1 LHGEKSMKPLVS
13 ILIPAYNA
21 EPFIADT
28 IQSALAQTWPE
39 KEIIIVD
46 DGSTD
51 DTLSVARG
59 FASEGITVITQK
71 NQGASAARNKAFS
84 LCRGDYIQWLDAD
97 DLLAC
102 DKISKQME
110 TVERISNKRILFSS
124 EWGEFMF
131 RPRRAKF
138 ISTPLWNNL
147 SPLEWLLRKMGQD
160 CFMQPATWLVS
171 RELTEAAGPW
181 DTQLSLDDDGE
192 YFCRVILASE
202 KIEFISAAKT
212 YYRMSGFSSL
222 HNVDKSKRK
231 LDSLWLSMQLHIRY
245 IRSLEDSERT
255 RAACVAYLKKWLGFF
270 YPERM
275 DVIER
280 AQQLASA
287 FGGRLELPPNLSWKY
302 RWIQKTLGWS
312 TARQAQVNYN
322 EWKASALRS
331 WDKTMF
337 YLEKPDAV

>member
-1 LHGEKSMKPLVS
+1 MKPLVS

-46 DGSTD
+46 DGSKD
-51 DTLSVARG
+51 GTLAAAKRFSAENIKIV
-59 FASEGITVITQK
+59 TQE
-71 NQGASAARNKAFS
+71 NQGASAARNRAFS
-84 LCRGDYIQWLDAD
+84 LSRGDYIQWLDAD
-97 DLLAC
+97 DLLAR

-110 TVERISNKRILFSS
+110 TAERVSNKRILFSS
-124 EWGEFMF
+124 EWGRFMF

-138 ISTPLWNNL
+138 ISTPLWNDL
-147 SPLEWLLRKMGQD
+147 SSLEWLLRKMGQNLH
-160 CFMQPATWLVS
+160 MQPATWLVS

-181 DTQLSLDDDGE
+181 DTRLSLDDDGE

-202 KIEFISAAKT
+202 KIEFISGAKL

-222 HNVDKSKRK
+222 SNVDKSKKK
-231 LDSLWLSMQLHIRY
+231 LDSLWLSMQAHVRC

-255 RAACVAYLKKWLGFF
+255 RAACLTYLRNWLGYFH
-270 YPERM
+270 PERM
-275 DVIER
+275 DIVEQ
-280 AQQLASA
+280 AQQLAA
-287 FGGRLELPPNLSWKY
+287 TLGGRLALPPLRWKY
-302 RWIQKTLGWS
+302 AWLEKIFGRKLAS
-312 TARQAQVNYN
+312 QAQVSLPNL
-322 EWKASALRS
+322 KTFLIRS

-337 YLEKPDAV
+337 YLEKPDAA